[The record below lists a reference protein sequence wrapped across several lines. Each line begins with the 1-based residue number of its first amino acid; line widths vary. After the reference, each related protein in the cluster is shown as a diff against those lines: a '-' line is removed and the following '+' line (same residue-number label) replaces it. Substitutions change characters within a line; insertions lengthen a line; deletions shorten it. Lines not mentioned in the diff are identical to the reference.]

1 MYPDYEQPPNAGPS
15 LIEKSWRRCLEH
27 GLSTNHP
34 ARQDPV
40 HFSQLKQTRDQN
52 HVLLRLASKEL
63 DVLEGSMSA
72 AGGMVLLANAEG
84 VILDARGDCDFL
96 GRARRVSLQPGAVW
110 TEAQEGTNAVGTA
123 LIERRAVQ
131 VRGKDHFL
139 QDNHFLV
146 CTATP
151 LMTPQGELAGVID
164 LSGDVRRPPAHC
176 EMLIRLAGA
185 HIEHS
190 WTRETEGHDLL
201 VAFHPHPSWLG
212 TPCEGLLAFRD
223 GVLIGACQFALH
235 LLGLTPEA
243 INRIGWSEIFCAS
256 SSSGGSE
263 LRLQMTGARVCA
275 RVERP
280 GAQRPVKTGSPGP
293 SEITLMED
301 AIWDVQT
308 LALLTSAERAVRA
321 NIPIL
326 LQGETGTGKEIFVQS
341 LLHRAMPEESPLVT
355 VNCAAIPEGLLEAEL
370 FGYQE
375 GAFTGARRGGSPG
388 YVRQANGGTL
398 FLDEIGDMPLA
409 LQSRLLRVL
418 QDGVVIPLG
427 GGRPVKVSFQLI
439 AATHRDLKAEV
450 ENGTF
455 RADLYYRIRH
465 MLVTLLPLRER
476 SNLGQILDALLK
488 KLGAP
493 ERRISLSFEARN
505 VLLSHSW
512 PGNLREL
519 SNLLHTL
526 VSLAEDDTV
535 IDVDA
540 LPYDLGK
547 QPVPGHPQSLAGL
560 TDAAITRVIRLNQG
574 NMSTSAKQLG
584 IHRSTLYRRLHGGD
598 PNLWKA

>member
-1 MYPDYEQPPNAGPS
+1 MFPNYEQLSIATAP
-15 LIEKSWRRCLEH
+15 LIERSWKRCLDQ

-40 HFSQLKQTRDQN
+40 DLSDLTMARDQN
-52 HVLLRLASKEL
+52 HTLLRLAMKEL
-63 DVLEGSMSA
+63 DVLEGLMAA
-72 AGGMVLLANAEG
+72 AGGMVLLSNVEG
-84 VILDARGDCDFL
+84 VILDARGDCDFM

-110 TEAQEGTNAVGTA
+110 TETLEGTNAIGTA
-123 LIERRAVQ
+123 LVERRVVQ
-131 VRGKDHFL
+131 VRGDDHFL
-139 QDNHFLV
+139 EDNHFLI

-151 LMTPQGELAGVID
+151 VMNPAGELAGVID

-176 EMLIRLAGA
+176 ELLVRLAGA

-212 TPCEGLLAFRD
+212 TPCEGVLAFRD
-223 GVLIGACQFALH
+223 GVLVGACQFALQF
-235 LLGLTPEA
+235 LGLAPEA
-243 INRIGWSEIFCAS
+243 ISRAGWSDIFSAS
-256 SSSGGSE
+256 SSSRDSE
-263 LRLQMTGARVCA
+263 LRLRSTGAKVHA

-280 GAQRPVKTGSPGP
+280 APQWPAKTGSPEPAGL
-293 SEITLMED
+293 TLMED
-301 AIWDVQT
+301 AVWDATT
-308 LALLTSAERAVRA
+308 LAQLTRAERAVHA

-326 LQGETGTGKEIFVQS
+326 LQGETGTGKEIFVQT
-341 LLHRAMPEESPLVT
+341 LVHRAMPHGSPLVT

-409 LQSRLLRVL
+409 LQCRLLRVL
-418 QDGVVIPLG
+418 QDGIVIPLG
-427 GGRPVKVSFQLI
+427 GGRPVKVTFQLI
-439 AATHRDLKAEV
+439 AATHRDLKADV

-465 MLVTLLPLRER
+465 MLVTLAPLRER
-476 SNLGQILDALLK
+476 SNLNQILDALLK

-493 ERRISLSFEARN
+493 GRQIRLSGEARS
-505 VLLSHSW
+505 VLLRHDW

-526 VSLAEDDTV
+526 VSLSEDGTV
-535 IDVDA
+535 IEVDA
-540 LPYDLGK
+540 LPPDMG
-547 QPVPGHPQSLAGL
+547 QRPVPEHPQNLAGL
-560 TDAAITRVIRLNQG
+560 TDAAITRAIRQNRG

-584 IHRSTLYRRLHGGD
+584 IHRSTLYRRMHGGD
-598 PNLWKA
+598 PDFRRE